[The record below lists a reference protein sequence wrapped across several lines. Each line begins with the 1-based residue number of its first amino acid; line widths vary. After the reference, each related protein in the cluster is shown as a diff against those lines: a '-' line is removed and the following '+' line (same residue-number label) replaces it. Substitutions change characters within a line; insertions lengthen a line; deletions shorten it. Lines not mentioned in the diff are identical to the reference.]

1 MVILDSSRFFRWLE
15 GARGRPAG
23 INVGLDG
30 ETRRGKNAVA
40 AERVLT
46 GQAGSFDKSQ
56 PFFNAARLG
65 TVAIMIE
72 DAFAP
77 SEAKVRIFAAG
88 QNRRVF
94 DGYSA
99 LIIVA
104 VQRPRLKLAARELAF
119 VHEQVKRMFMV
130 IALIANGMKAG
141 DELCLREQRLFLR
154 SSDRRSHRL
163 NSIPS

>member
-1 MVILDSSRFFRWLE
+1 MRTSGYEV
-15 GARGRPAG
+15 
-23 INVGLDG
+23 NVGLHG

-40 AERVLT
+40 AERVLA

-88 QNRRVF
+88 QNGRVF

-99 LIIVA
+99 LIMVA
-104 VQRPRLKLAARELAF
+104 VQGPRLKLAARELAF

-141 DELCLREQRLFLR
+141 DELGFGEQWVFGRCL
-154 SSDRRSHRL
+154 DGHRL